1 MGIEE
6 LLRIDEAA
14 ILEEACRAVTRLEH
28 YRRDGE
34 DTTRWRLQVLYR
46 RVVDAVITRDLAPQR
61 RHLAQVARERHHA
74 GFDLAEVHAAF
85 AALQDAIW
93 RRALA
98 GLEPDELAW
107 GFGLVATAL
116 AHGRDTLE
124 RTFES
129 LARPEAPIDLTPL
142 FLGAEPASVARADE
156 LVYPV

>member
-28 YRRDGE
+28 YRRDGG

-46 RVVDAVITRDLAPQR
+46 RVVDAVLTRDLAPLR
-61 RHLAQVARERHHA
+61 AHLAQVARERYLA

-124 RTFES
+124 RTFAS
-129 LARPEAPIDLTPL
+129 LSRPGAPIDLTPL
-142 FLGAEPASVARADE
+142 FHGTEPAPSARADD
-156 LVYPV
+156 LVFPV